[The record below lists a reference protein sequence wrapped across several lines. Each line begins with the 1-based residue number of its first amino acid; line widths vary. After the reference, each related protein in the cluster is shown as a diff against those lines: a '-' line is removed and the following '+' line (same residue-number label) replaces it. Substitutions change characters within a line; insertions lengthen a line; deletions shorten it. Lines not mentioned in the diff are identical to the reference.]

1 MVLDIVL
8 LVILVLAVA
17 TATLFVRRRPR
28 VTSTAREEPIPA
40 SRPVVPDEATVVPD
54 RSRPP
59 SLEGV
64 MRRSSGRFR
73 DLRRRLGGLDR
84 DVIFQTMEEVLLES
98 DLGPTLTAEVLDEV
112 RRGTGRGASAEDLWQ
127 ALRRALRARLLS
139 GDRSIAVAAE
149 LPTVV
154 LVVGVNGA
162 GKTTTVGKL
171 AARLRER
178 GDVVIAAAD
187 TFRAAAT
194 EQVSVWAER
203 SGVRLV
209 AGQQG
214 ADPGAVVFDAV
225 EAAKARGAAVV
236 VCDTAGRLQNKA
248 NLMAE
253 LGKVRR
259 VAEKAAGH
267 VDEVLLVV
275 DATTG
280 QNGLS
285 QARVFGE
292 VTGLTGVVL
301 TKLDGSAKGGIAL
314 AIEHEFKVPVKLVG
328 VGEALEDLQPF
339 DPDDFVDALLDMS
352 GSETGPG
359 SMRGD
364 EADV

>member
-8 LVILVLAVA
+8 VVVVVLAIIS
-17 TATLFVRRRPR
+17 ATLFVRRRSHEVPLARKESIAGGPSGGPDVSVAVPSTPR
-28 VTSTAREEPIPA
+28 AR
-40 SRPVVPDEATVVPD
+40 T
-54 RSRPP
+54 
-59 SLEGV
+59 LEGA
-64 MRRSSGRFR
+64 MRRSSGRFG
-73 DLRRRLGGLDR
+73 DLRRRIGGLDR
-84 DVIFQTMEEVLLES
+84 DDLFRTMEEVLLES
-98 DLGPTLTAEVLDEV
+98 DLGPALSAAVLDEV
-112 RRGTGRGASAEDLWQ
+112 RRDAGRAASPEDLWQ
-127 ALRRALRARLLS
+127 ALRTALRARLLS
-139 GDRSIAVAAE
+139 GDRSLTVATQP
-149 LPTVV
+149 PTVM

-171 AARLRER
+171 AAQLRER

-236 VCDTAGRLQNKA
+236 ICDTAGRLQNKA

-339 DPDDFVDALLDMS
+339 DPDAFIDALLDMH
-352 GSETGPG
+352 GSAAEP
-359 SMRGD
+359 SPIRGD
-364 EADV
+364 DTDV